1 MVLGCGGYQSSS
13 ITVGGHAGSKDRRS
27 PGLDI
32 TWPCELASNPFFPLK
47 TQIVQYIERKTTR
60 TNKTEEESKEEEEEK
75 KEEVERKEEEEER
88 KEEP

>member
-1 MVLGCGGYQSSS
+1 MQTYANGVTS

-27 PGLDI
+27 PGLDT

-60 TNKTEEESKEEEEEK
+60 TNKTEEESKEEEEG
-75 KEEVERKEEEEER
+75 KEEVEEEEER